1 METNRNNQSTSYHT
15 QHAGTPTGAAKA
27 GLTMASAALIFGA
40 GALLTLL
47 TVFLP
52 LVLGSL
58 AIILALLSKG
68 SEKKMLTQAKVG
80 FGCGIAGLSMVLA
93 LLGSSYA
100 IMFTHPEM
108 LPEAGRMVDTM
119 YEETY
124 DTKTEDILGFSYE
137 DLMTQQAEK
146 ITSLKERRLP

>member
-58 AIILALLSKG
+58 AIVLALLSKG

-93 LLGSSYA
+93 LLGSTYA
-100 IMFTHPEM
+100 LMFTHPEM

>member
-1 METNRNNQSTSYHT
+1 MEPYLNNESTTSYHKP
-15 QHAGTPTGAAKA
+15 AGAAKA

-40 GALLTLL
+40 VSLLTIL
-47 TVFLP
+47 TIFLP
-52 LVLGSL
+52 LILGSV
-58 AIILALLSKG
+58 AIVLALLSKG
-68 SEKKMLTQAKVG
+68 REPKMLTQAKVG
-80 FGCGIAGLSMVLA
+80 LSCGIAGLSVVLA
-93 LLGSSYA
+93 LLASSYA
-100 IMFTHPEM
+100 IMFTYPEM

-146 ITSLKERRLP
+146 ITFLKERRLP

>member
-58 AIILALLSKG
+58 AIVLALLSKG

-100 IMFTHPEM
+100 IMFSHPEM